1 MLIDKDSYKFIE
13 ISFNYL
19 LDYPKKSVGLSI
31 PDSSTLAPSL
41 DLKNALAANEAIL
54 CMAAAGKGVK
64 QFQFTTFNLL

>member
-1 MLIDKDSYKFIE
+1 
-13 ISFNYL
+13 
-19 LDYPKKSVGLSI
+19 
-31 PDSSTLAPSL
+31 LAGL